1 MNLEDLN
8 HLKKIKIDFSTT
20 NFGFVDPIDPET
32 YTIFIEYPS
41 FPDPETNHYAYQYW
55 IYVSSRI
62 ETPILLIQL
71 TPDEEEDMEAYALDL
86 TPEQQA
92 LIDSVIQ
99 NANQ

>member
-1 MNLEDLN
+1 MNLE
-8 HLKKIKIDFSTT
+8 HLKKIKIDFKTT
-20 NFGFVDPIDPET
+20 NFGFVDQVDPES

-55 IYVSSRI
+55 IYVSAQY

-71 TPDEEEDMEAYALDL
+71 TPDEEVDMEAYALDL

-92 LIDSVIQ
+92 IIDEVIQ
-99 NANQ
+99 NAKK